1 MNRPVARSLTGVI
14 SLCAL
19 VAVAGCQGESEPPKG
34 TATGEKKPVVYVV
47 NYPLK
52 YFADRIGG
60 QAVAVEFPA
69 PAGRDPAS
77 WKPDATAVLG
87 YQKADLI
94 LLNGAGYAKWVERA
108 TLPQAK
114 LVDTSAKFRDRLII
128 VEDAVTHS
136 HGPGGEHSHAGPAST
151 TWLDLSLAVEHARAV
166 KDAFVKLWPNEA
178 TTFDAGFA
186 ALEKDLV
193 DLDKRFAAVA
203 LRQPDAPLL
212 ASHPVYQ
219 YLERRYKLNLKSL
232 HWEPDEMPEEA
243 MWTSLA
249 EMLKDHPAKWMI
261 WEGKPLEGSAEKL
274 KALGVGSVV
283 VSLGGNVPEK
293 GDFLDLMRENLTS
306 LEQALSDP

>member
-1 MNRPVARSLTGVI
+1 MP
-14 SLCAL
+14 
-19 VAVAGCQGESEPPKG
+19 
-34 TATGEKKPVVYVV
+34 
-47 NYPLK
+47 
-52 YFADRIGG
+52 
-60 QAVAVEFPA
+60 
-69 PAGRDPAS
+69 
-77 WKPDATAVLG
+77 
-87 YQKADLI
+87 
-94 LLNGAGYAKWVERA
+94 
-108 TLPQAK
+108 
-114 LVDTSAKFRDRLII
+114 
-128 VEDAVTHS
+128 
-136 HGPGGEHSHAGPAST
+136 
-151 TWLDLSLAVEHARAV
+151 
-166 KDAFVKLWPNEA
+166 
-178 TTFDAGFA
+178 
-186 ALEKDLV
+186 
-193 DLDKRFAAVA
+193 AVA

-306 LEQALSDP
+306 LEQALSVP